1 VEERDVII
9 IGGGPA
15 GYAAAI
21 RLSQLGR
28 KATVIEKEALG
39 GTCLNRGCIPTMV
52 LAKAAELLEQA
63 KASKDFGITFADPTI
78 DFEKL
83 KERKNRVV
91 KILAG
96 GVKSLMEAY
105 TIEVIHGTAQFASP
119 LEIEVARSDGER
131 KLLAAKKVII
141 ATGTTAA
148 PTMLPGDTGRTID
161 TQQLL
166 ELSVPP
172 PSILILGG
180 GLIGLTFATIFSC
193 FGTTVTLVEASES
206 LLPEIDQEVVD
217 VIRRELKKNKVQIFL
232 GARVVRLDDGP
243 EPEVELEAGGE
254 KIRLKVSCVL
264 RMERRPNIVGLG
276 LEAVGIK
283 LNELGGIWTD
293 LTMETSLKSVFA
305 AGDVTMKQSSTP
317 VAYAEGMTAAEN
329 IAGKGTTMDYSAIPR
344 WSNTIPAICGA
355 GMTEAE
361 AIAKGYQVAIGKFP
375 FSANGMATVLGRRTG
390 LIKVVADAKYGQVLG
405 VHVAGHNAPE
415 LFHEALLAMRSELT
429 TAEIGHTFHVHP
441 SLSEA
446 FWEAAR
452 AADGKS
458 IHSFSP

>member
-193 FGTTVTLVEASES
+193 FGTTVTLV
-206 LLPEIDQEVVD
+206 
-217 VIRRELKKNKVQIFL
+217 
-232 GARVVRLDDGP
+232 
-243 EPEVELEAGGE
+243 
-254 KIRLKVSCVL
+254 
-264 RMERRPNIVGLG
+264 
-276 LEAVGIK
+276 
-283 LNELGGIWTD
+283 
-293 LTMETSLKSVFA
+293 
-305 AGDVTMKQSSTP
+305 
-317 VAYAEGMTAAEN
+317 
-329 IAGKGTTMDYSAIPR
+329 
-344 WSNTIPAICGA
+344 
-355 GMTEAE
+355 
-361 AIAKGYQVAIGKFP
+361 
-375 FSANGMATVLGRRTG
+375 
-390 LIKVVADAKYGQVLG
+390 
-405 VHVAGHNAPE
+405 
-415 LFHEALLAMRSELT
+415 
-429 TAEIGHTFHVHP
+429 
-441 SLSEA
+441 
-446 FWEAAR
+446 
-452 AADGKS
+452 
-458 IHSFSP
+458 